1 VQMRTLLAAQAAP
14 PASTG
19 TPSTEDRSQS
29 FRAVQGG
36 GEMQSG
42 EKLLVEAYAVIWL
55 IVFGMVL
62 LSWRRQRQI
71 DRRIDSL
78 DASLRKARAQEGEG
92 KGAG

>member
-1 VQMRTLLAAQAAP
+1 VHLRTLLAAQAAP

-19 TPSTEDRSQS
+19 APSVEDRSQS

-36 GEMQSG
+36 GQMQSG

-71 DRRIDSL
+71 DRRIDAL
-78 DASLRKARAQEGEG
+78 EVSLRKARAQDE
-92 KGAG
+92 GAG